1 MLVAAIQIPHP
12 PVMAKQTRTH
22 LKRSLLRKAQTFM
35 KHLIDI
41 EKEQPYQ
48 CEDCRHFKGG
58 IRCAA
63 FDVIPMSIYDNA
75 ESHNKVLE
83 GQHGSYV
90 FETDKPRET
99 MRVYEVADI

>member
-1 MLVAAIQIPHP
+1 
-12 PVMAKQTRTH
+12 
-22 LKRSLLRKAQTFM
+22 M

-83 GQHGSYV
+83 G
-90 FETDKPRET
+90 
-99 MRVYEVADI
+99 

>member
-1 MLVAAIQIPHP
+1 
-12 PVMAKQTRTH
+12 
-22 LKRSLLRKAQTFM
+22 M

-90 FETDKPRET
+90 FEREKPRET

>member
-1 MLVAAIQIPHP
+1 
-12 PVMAKQTRTH
+12 
-22 LKRSLLRKAQTFM
+22 M

-63 FDVIPMSIYDNA
+63 FDVIPMSIYDIA
-75 ESHNKVLE
+75 ESHNTVLE

-99 MRVYEVADI
+99 MRVNEGADI